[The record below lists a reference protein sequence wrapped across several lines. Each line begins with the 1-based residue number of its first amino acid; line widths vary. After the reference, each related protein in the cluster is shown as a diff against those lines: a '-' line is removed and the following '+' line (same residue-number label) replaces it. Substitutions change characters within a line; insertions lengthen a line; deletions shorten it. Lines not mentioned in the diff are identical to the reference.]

1 MYAHTSAMNTMQPI
15 LYNGIDDTEAY
26 YTNAIHVAWTKH
38 AHKMSTSC
46 IATRAESYSN
56 YA

>member
-38 AHKMSTSC
+38 AHKMNTSC
-46 IATRAESYSN
+46 IATRAESYLN

>member
-1 MYAHTSAMNTMQPI
+1 MYAHIYAAHTYITGLMI
-15 LYNGIDDTEAY
+15 LIAY
-26 YTNAIHVAWTKH
+26 YTSAIHVNWTKH

-46 IATRAESYSN
+46 IATRAESYLN